1 MKLAPCDHDECGI
14 VKCDKAMN
22 LVSLMIPSRKRVPS
36 LLRTLCN
43 IAETASGED
52 YQIVMRFDEDDK
64 DSIDTISGIESVYPN
79 AKCFVGPRL
88 EGYSSLD
95 KHFFRELE
103 ERSDATWVWIGGDDM
118 VVEGD
123 WLGELRKVPTTGY
136 IVQPEISKLGGS
148 TYPRAEAQA
157 YPIFPRFCWKQ
168 YATEFPRPF
177 DVNGHILLKQNG
189 WETWFLKGCTFWHQR
204 PPEAE
209 IAEHRKL

>member
-1 MKLAPCDHDECGI
+1 
-14 VKCDKAMN
+14 MN
-22 LVSLMIPSRKRVPS
+22 LVSLMIPSRKRVKS
-36 LLRTLCN
+36 LLKTLAN
-43 IAETASGED
+43 INSTASGDD
-52 YQIVMRFDEDDK
+52 YQIVMRFDEDDEESK
-64 DSIDTISGIESVYPN
+64 EAEDTIAELWPK
-79 AKCFVGPRL
+79 AKCYVGPRY

-103 ERSDATWVWIGGDDM
+103 EHSNSTWVWIGGDDM

-123 WLGELRKVPTTGY
+123 WLGELRKVPTSGY

-168 YATEFPRPF
+168 YASEFPCPF
-177 DVNGHILLKQNG
+177 DVNGHLLLIKNG
-189 WETWFLKGCTFWHQR
+189 WKTWFLEGVTMWHQR
-204 PPEAE
+204 PDESV